1 MHRDH
6 ESSNQTATA
15 KKKKMEKKIKEIF
28 GSRANLWGTQD
39 TCRPGPANTLIAT
52 QLT

>member
-1 MHRDH
+1 M
-6 ESSNQTATA
+6 NQVIKQPQQ

-39 TCRPGPANTLIAT
+39 TCRPGPANTLIAS